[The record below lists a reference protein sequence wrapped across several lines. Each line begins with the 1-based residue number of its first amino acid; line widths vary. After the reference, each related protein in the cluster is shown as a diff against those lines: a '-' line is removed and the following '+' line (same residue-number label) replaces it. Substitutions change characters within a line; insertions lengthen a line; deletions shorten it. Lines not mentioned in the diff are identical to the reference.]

1 MAICLS
7 RHWRRE
13 GSLFRTFVGRVRK
26 RLTGDPHDPR
36 RMIVR
41 RALKAGITRLAS
53 GLPASPYVLNGGL
66 LEYAQQMLA
75 HESART
81 TNQPDASAAAYL
93 QVIAKRPR
101 EALTP

>member
-1 MAICLS
+1 
-7 RHWRRE
+7 
-13 GSLFRTFVGRVRK
+13 
-26 RLTGDPHDPR
+26 
-36 RMIVR
+36 MIVC
-41 RALKAGITRLAS
+41 RALKAGIITRLAS

-75 HESART
+75 HESAHT